1 MMPAV
6 NSPKTRARPLS
17 PEDRRAA
24 ILDAVIPLLIDRG
37 AAVTTAEMAE
47 AAGIAEG
54 TIFRVFPDKA
64 SLLHAAIERTLDPSP
79 FDAGLSAIDPALPLA
94 DRLEAAADI
103 LAGQFEGMTALIGML
118 RSIPHDDQPHVEMH
132 RTAAEA
138 MTGVI
143 DSLTRLLEPHRDRLS
158 VEPSRAAVFLRGL
171 VFTNGHPLLA
181 MPGRMSSA
189 QLVEVLLNGITR
201 DGR

>member
-1 MMPAV
+1 M

-17 PEDRRAA
+17 PKDRRAA

-64 SLLHAAIERTLDPSP
+64 SLLHAAVERTLDPSP
-79 FDAGLSAIDPALPLA
+79 FDAELSAIDPALPLA
-94 DRLEAAADI
+94 DRLEAAAEI

-132 RTAAEA
+132 RTATEA
-138 MTGVI
+138 MAGVI

-158 VEPSRAAVFLRGL
+158 VEPSQAAVFLRGL

-181 MPGRMSSA
+181 MPARMSSA

>member
-1 MMPAV
+1 MPAV
-6 NSPKTRARPLS
+6 KSRKSRARPLS
-17 PEDRRAA
+17 PEDRRTA

-47 AAGIAEG
+47 SAGIAEG

-64 SLLHAAIERTLDPSP
+64 SLLLAAIERTLDPSP
-79 FDAGLSAIDPALPLA
+79 FDAELSAIDPALPLA

-103 LAGQFEGMTALIGML
+103 LAGQFEGMTPLIGML

-132 RTAAEA
+132 RTATEA
-138 MTGVI
+138 MTAVI

-158 VEPSRAAVFLRGL
+158 VEPSQAAVFLRGL

-189 QLVEVLLNGITR
+189 QLVEVLLNGITT

>member
-1 MMPAV
+1 MPAV

-24 ILDAVIPLLIDRG
+24 ILDAVIPLLIERG

-64 SLLHAAIERTLDPSP
+64 SLLHAAVERTLDPSP
-79 FDAGLSAIDPALPLA
+79 FDADLSAIDPALPLA

-103 LAGQFEGMTALIGML
+103 LAGRFEGMTALIGML

-132 RTAAEA
+132 RTATESMAA
-138 MTGVI
+138 VI
-143 DSLTRLLEPHRDRLS
+143 DSLTRLLEPHRDRLN

-181 MPGRMSSA
+181 VPGRMSSA